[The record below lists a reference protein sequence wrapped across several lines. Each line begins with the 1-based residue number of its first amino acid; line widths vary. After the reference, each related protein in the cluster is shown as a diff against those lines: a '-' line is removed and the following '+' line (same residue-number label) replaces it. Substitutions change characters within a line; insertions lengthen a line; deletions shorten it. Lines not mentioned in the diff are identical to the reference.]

1 MVVWSYGVSL
11 QSQILTYIQKKDKER
26 GEQKRLKKQNEDDKD
41 KAATTQLQR
50 CCGLSALKY

>member
-1 MVVWSYGVSL
+1 MVVSL
-11 QSQILTYIQKKDKER
+11 QSQTLTYIHKKRGR

>member
-1 MVVWSYGVSL
+1 MGVSL
-11 QSQILTYIQKKDKER
+11 QSQLTYIIQKKEER